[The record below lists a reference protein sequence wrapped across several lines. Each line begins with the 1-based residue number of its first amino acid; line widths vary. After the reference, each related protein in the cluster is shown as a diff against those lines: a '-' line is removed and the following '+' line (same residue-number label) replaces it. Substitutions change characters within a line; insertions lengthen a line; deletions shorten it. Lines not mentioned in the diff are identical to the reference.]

1 MRVAVVD
8 DSAADRLWL
17 AGELEALLARR
28 RLEGTVTVFE
38 GGARFLAQARRERF
52 DLAFLDI
59 YMEGTD
65 GLKAAR
71 LLREFDRECLLV
83 FSTSSPD
90 HALEG
95 YRVRASQ

>member
-38 GGARFLAQARRERF
+38 GGARFLAQARRER
-52 DLAFLDI
+52 
-59 YMEGTD
+59 
-65 GLKAAR
+65 
-71 LLREFDRECLLV
+71 
-83 FSTSSPD
+83 
-90 HALEG
+90 
-95 YRVRASQ
+95 